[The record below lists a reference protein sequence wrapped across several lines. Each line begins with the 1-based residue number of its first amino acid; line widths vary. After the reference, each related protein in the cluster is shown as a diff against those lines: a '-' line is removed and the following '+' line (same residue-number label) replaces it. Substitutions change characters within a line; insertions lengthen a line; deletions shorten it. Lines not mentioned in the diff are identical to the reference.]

1 MFGRWLTGG
10 VAVGVFVVGSLC
22 VGCSAKEP
30 QGRITTVTVTA
41 EPQAP
46 EAEPAPDDPRPWASA
61 VAGAAGPIRD
71 AVFAWEAGGCDW
83 LDFSP
88 EPCVSSLA
96 ALSIATV
103 DGLTALD
110 AVGAP
115 PSSLAPLVES
125 TRSALQE
132 ALDLSTDYFF
142 ACNDSGDCSG
152 VGTDF
157 LTLQSLTGALDSWE
171 PYGVSS

>member
-46 EAEPAPDDPRPWASA
+46 EAEPTPDDPRPWASA

-71 AVFAWEAGGCDW
+71 AVFAAHRTSGRGRGS
-83 LDFSP
+83 SP
-88 EPCVSSLA
+88 PA
-96 ALSIATV
+96 
-103 DGLTALD
+103 
-110 AVGAP
+110 
-115 PSSLAPLVES
+115 
-125 TRSALQE
+125 TRSIR
-132 ALDLSTDYFF
+132 
-142 ACNDSGDCSG
+142 
-152 VGTDF
+152 
-157 LTLQSLTGALDSWE
+157 SL
-171 PYGVSS
+171 

>member
-1 MFGRWLTGG
+1 MRWLL
-10 VAVGVFVVGSLC
+10 AVFVVGSLC

-30 QGRITTVTVTA
+30 QGRIATVTVTA

-46 EAEPAPDDPRPWASA
+46 EAAPTPDDPRPWASA
-61 VAGAAGPIRD
+61 VAGTAGPIRD
-71 AVFAWEAGGCDW
+71 AVSAWEAGGCDW

-132 ALDLSTDYFF
+132 ALDLSVDYFL
-142 ACNDSGDCSG
+142 ASNDSGDCSG

-157 LTLQSLTGALDSWE
+157 LTLQRLTGALDSWE